1 MADPGGKKLIA
12 LSKCVFKRSL
22 LALCLTLHY
31 KKAKPVFKSPS
42 DFSVFFLLV
51 RFLQEHVEEG
61 LFFLT
66 KKKTKTTNGRKEG
79 SRKERRIINI

>member
-22 LALCLTLHY
+22 LALWLTLHY

-66 KKKTKTTNGRKEG
+66 KKKKNTNGRKEG